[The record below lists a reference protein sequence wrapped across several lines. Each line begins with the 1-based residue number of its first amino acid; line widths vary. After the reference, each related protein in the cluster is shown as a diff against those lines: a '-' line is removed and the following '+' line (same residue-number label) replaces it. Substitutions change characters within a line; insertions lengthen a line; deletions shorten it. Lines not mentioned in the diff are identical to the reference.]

1 MELVNIYDEYREV
14 NKNYVDFIE
23 ELVNKNFEGFSED
36 FVMGNLENF
45 QNSIGA
51 LKVKA
56 DDLQVEEENKDN
68 LKDLKYLIVDTLFLT
83 FDLNN
88 FYKLKEFE
96 RFKMRFANYV
106 NKRRRDEML
115 KSFQDKKR
123 AFIKNDNKTYKQYEK
138 ILFVSFMKSYFDE
151 SPLFINTF

>member
-1 MELVNIYDEYREV
+1 M
-14 NKNYVDFIE
+14 DFIE

-45 QNSIGA
+45 QNSIGD

-96 RFKMRFANYV
+96 RFKMRFVNYV

-115 KSFQDKKR
+115 KSF
-123 AFIKNDNKTYKQYEK
+123 
-138 ILFVSFMKSYFDE
+138 
-151 SPLFINTF
+151 

>member
-23 ELVNKNFEGFSED
+23 ELVNKNFKGFSED
-36 FVMGNLENF
+36 FVMSNLENF
-45 QNSIGA
+45 QNSIGD
-51 LKVKA
+51 LKLKA

-115 KSFQDKKR
+115 KSF
-123 AFIKNDNKTYKQYEK
+123 
-138 ILFVSFMKSYFDE
+138 
-151 SPLFINTF
+151 

>member
-45 QNSIGA
+45 QNSIGD
-51 LKVKA
+51 LKLKA

-96 RFKMRFANYV
+96 RIKMRFANYV

-115 KSFQDKKR
+115 KSF
-123 AFIKNDNKTYKQYEK
+123 
-138 ILFVSFMKSYFDE
+138 
-151 SPLFINTF
+151 

>member
-23 ELVNKNFEGFSED
+23 ELVNKKFEGFSED

-45 QNSIGA
+45 QNSIGD

-106 NKRRRDEML
+106 NKRRREE
-115 KSFQDKKR
+115 
-123 AFIKNDNKTYKQYEK
+123 IPVN
-138 ILFVSFMKSYFDE
+138 
-151 SPLFINTF
+151 PLAEICMVRELISEDIQIVTNVVATARIRSKE

>member
-1 MELVNIYDEYREV
+1 MEIVNIYDEYREV

-23 ELVNKNFEGFSED
+23 ELVSKNFKGFSED
-36 FVMGNLENF
+36 FVMSNLENF
-45 QNSIGA
+45 QNSIGD
-51 LKVKA
+51 LKIKA
-56 DDLQVEEENKDN
+56 DDLEVNNEDIDN

-115 KSFQDKKR
+115 K
-123 AFIKNDNKTYKQYEK
+123 
-138 ILFVSFMKSYFDE
+138 
-151 SPLFINTF
+151 TF

>member
-36 FVMGNLENF
+36 FVMGNL
-45 QNSIGA
+45 
-51 LKVKA
+51 VKA

-115 KSFQDKKR
+115 KSF
-123 AFIKNDNKTYKQYEK
+123 
-138 ILFVSFMKSYFDE
+138 
-151 SPLFINTF
+151 

>member
-23 ELVNKNFEGFSED
+23 ELVNKKFEGFSED

-45 QNSIGA
+45 QNSIGD

-96 RFKMRFANYV
+96 RF
-106 NKRRRDEML
+106 
-115 KSFQDKKR
+115 
-123 AFIKNDNKTYKQYEK
+123 
-138 ILFVSFMKSYFDE
+138 
-151 SPLFINTF
+151 

>member
-45 QNSIGA
+45 QNFIGD

-106 NKRRRDEML
+106 NKDV
-115 KSFQDKKR
+115 
-123 AFIKNDNKTYKQYEK
+123 K
-138 ILFVSFMKSYFDE
+138 IFLG
-151 SPLFINTF
+151 

>member
-36 FVMGNLENF
+36 FVMSNLENF
-45 QNSIGA
+45 QNSIGD

-96 RFKMRFANYV
+96 RFKMRFENYV
-106 NKRRRDEML
+106 NKRRRDERL
-115 KSFQDKKR
+115 KSF
-123 AFIKNDNKTYKQYEK
+123 
-138 ILFVSFMKSYFDE
+138 
-151 SPLFINTF
+151 

>member
-36 FVMGNLENF
+36 FVMSNPENF
-45 QNSIGA
+45 QNSIGD

-56 DDLQVEEENKDN
+56 DDIQVEEENKDN

-96 RFKMRFANYV
+96 RFKMRLQIMLI
-106 NKRRRDEML
+106 KEEEM
-115 KSFQDKKR
+115 R
-123 AFIKNDNKTYKQYEK
+123 C
-138 ILFVSFMKSYFDE
+138 
-151 SPLFINTF
+151 

>member
-1 MELVNIYDEYREV
+1 MELVNIYDEYIEV

-36 FVMGNLENF
+36 FVMGNLETF
-45 QNSIGA
+45 QNSIGD

-106 NKRRRDEML
+106 NKRRRYEML
-115 KSFQDKKR
+115 KSF
-123 AFIKNDNKTYKQYEK
+123 
-138 ILFVSFMKSYFDE
+138 
-151 SPLFINTF
+151 

>member
-45 QNSIGA
+45 QNFIGD

-88 FYKLKEFE
+88 FYKLK
-96 RFKMRFANYV
+96 
-106 NKRRRDEML
+106 
-115 KSFQDKKR
+115 
-123 AFIKNDNKTYKQYEK
+123 
-138 ILFVSFMKSYFDE
+138 
-151 SPLFINTF
+151 

>member
-45 QNSIGA
+45 QNFIGD

-106 NKRRRDEML
+106 KKRRRDEML
-115 KSFQDKKR
+115 KSF
-123 AFIKNDNKTYKQYEK
+123 
-138 ILFVSFMKSYFDE
+138 
-151 SPLFINTF
+151 

>member
-45 QNSIGA
+45 QNSIGD

-56 DDLQVEEENKDN
+56 DDLQVEEEDKDN

-106 NKRRRDEML
+106 NKRRIDEML
-115 KSFQDKKR
+115 KSF
-123 AFIKNDNKTYKQYEK
+123 
-138 ILFVSFMKSYFDE
+138 
-151 SPLFINTF
+151 